1 MGKVRRWLAVLG
13 MAVPLPAAGG
23 GTEGGMGINLAQHV
37 GQQVELEARPA
48 VAIWQHLVGGVPGKL
63 PEYVDL
69 EGGLQIVAHVAGGL
83 PCRGPMV
90 LRGTVM
96 ETRGGPKRPGLPP
109 SKADETW
116 IEHALDVHSVVC
128 IPAADELPGLVERLA
143 EGAVDPDAKRADE
156 DRLVAAGLAAVPLLL
171 ARLSD
176 VRPAWGECEGT
187 PLAGEARATPPMMF
201 VQKLFSVGDRCR
213 RMLGRIV
220 APRNYR
226 SPQARGSKAPPVG
239 EDGTFFAVEDW
250 PAFFATRSGRSLAA
264 LRAELEPVL
273 DRYHASGGIVQPLR

>member
-1 MGKVRRWLAVLG
+1 MVGARWWLAVFG
-13 MAVPLPAAGG
+13 VTAALPAIGG
-23 GTEGGMGINLAQHV
+23 AEDGMGIDLAQHV

-90 LRGTVM
+90 LRGTVV
-96 ETRGGPKRPGLPP
+96 EARGGPKRPGLPP

-116 IEHALDVHSVVC
+116 VEHALDVHSVVC
-128 IPAADELPGLVERLA
+128 VPAADELPGLVERLA
-143 EGAVDPDAKRADE
+143 DRAVEPDAKRAGE
-156 DRLVAAGLAAVPLLL
+156 DRLVAAGLAAVPVLL
-171 ARLSD
+171 AHLGDARQ
-176 VRPAWGECEGT
+176 AWGACEGT
-187 PLAGEARATPPMMF
+187 PLAVKAGATPPIMF

-226 SPQARGSKAPPVG
+226 SAHARGSKAPPAD
-239 EDGTFFAVEDW
+239 EDGAFFSVEDW
-250 PAFFATRSGRSLAA
+250 PAFFAARSDRPLAA
-264 LRAELEPVL
+264 VRAELEPVL
-273 DRYHASGGIVQPLR
+273 DRYYASGGVVQPVR